1 MATWKGIVRN
11 INKAAR
17 VAKDIEAIASGDPKK
32 VTRRAKNKIK
42 AKALAKSKF
51 WKW

>member
-32 VTRRAKNKIK
+32 IARRTKNK
-42 AKALAKSKF
+42 AKAKVLAKSNF